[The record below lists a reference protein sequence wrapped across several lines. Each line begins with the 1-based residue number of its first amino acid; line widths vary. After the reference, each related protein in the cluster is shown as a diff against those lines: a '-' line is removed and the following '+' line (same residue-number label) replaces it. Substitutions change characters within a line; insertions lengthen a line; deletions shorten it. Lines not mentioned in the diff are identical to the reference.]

1 MKRLLFAAAVAVV
14 ALSYATSLLA
24 QTGGQTTNG
33 STKMGTKST
42 GAPKQATLPRCT
54 RARQM
59 AGTPCSGG

>member
-1 MKRLLFAAAVAVV
+1 MMRLLFAAAVTIA
-14 ALSYATSLLA
+14 ALSYTSSLQA

-33 STKMGTKST
+33 STKAGTKST